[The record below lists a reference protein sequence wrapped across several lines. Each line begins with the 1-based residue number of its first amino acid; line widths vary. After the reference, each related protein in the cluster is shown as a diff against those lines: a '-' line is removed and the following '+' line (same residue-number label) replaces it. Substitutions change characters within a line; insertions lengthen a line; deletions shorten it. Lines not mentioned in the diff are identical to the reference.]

1 MIKTKLYRVI
11 SVAMAMLLLLSTV
24 SFTVEKHFCGD
35 TLIDVAVFSEVD
47 RCGME
52 ASENEQTTI
61 TKKSCCKD
69 IIDVIEG
76 QDQLTVKVLD
86 DLDLDQQQFLL
97 SYVIAY
103 KQLFESLP
111 NQTIPNLYYPPPEIV
126 RDIQVLDEV
135 YLI

>member
-1 MIKTKLYRVI
+1 
-11 SVAMAMLLLLSTV
+11 MAMLLLLSTV
-24 SFTVEKHFCGD
+24 SITVEKHYCGD

-52 ASENEQTTI
+52 ASENEQKTI

-111 NQTIPNLYYPPPEIV
+111 KQTIPNLYYPPPEIV

>member
-1 MIKTKLYRVI
+1 M
-11 SVAMAMLLLLSTV
+11 LSTI
-24 SFTVEKHFCGD
+24 SFAVEKHYCGD
-35 TLIDVAVFSEVD
+35 ILVDFAVFSDVE

-52 ASENEQTTI
+52 APENNQTTI

-69 IIDVIEG
+69 LIDVIEG
-76 QDQLTVKVLD
+76 QDQLTMKSFD
-86 DLDLDQQQFLL
+86 DLELEQQQFLCA
-97 SYVIAY
+97 YVYTY

-111 NQTIPNLYYPPPEIV
+111 KHTIPHLYYPPPEIV